1 MCRFQISDVQI
12 LFLKLWVLDNSVSG
26 AAHSEV
32 PNFTWQL
39 CIHHLHICT
48 FKIGTYE
55 GTFNKLFQSPPPF
68 QEENWQFTMHA

>member
-12 LFLKLWVLDNSVSG
+12 LVLNVRVLDDSVSG
-26 AAHSEV
+26 VANSEV

-48 FKIGTYE
+48 SEICIFAQ
-55 GTFNKLFQSPPPF
+55 LFRSSTPF
-68 QEENWQFTMHA
+68 QEENRQLTMHA